1 MYIQERLYFY
11 NFLLENLLKK
21 IFNNRAL
28 SGVDMC
34 KLPKNTKGIKIIKNH
49 LAFKLIFFESVSL
62 YVTSFF
68 SFIHRPLRPF

>member
-28 SGVDMC
+28 SGFDMC
-34 KLPKNTKGIKIIKNH
+34 KLPKNTKGIKFYQKSPC
-49 LAFKLIFFESVSL
+49 F
-62 YVTSFF
+62 
-68 SFIHRPLRPF
+68 